1 MMKNRRLKNN
11 YYNNTLYNI
20 TSTDSLVKFF
30 FFKPMTMVPG
40 MYDITIY
47 GNNFIT
53 CLFSATFAINNN
65 NSRLFYFLFHMTK
78 IS

>member
-40 MYDITIY
+40 MYDITI
-47 GNNFIT
+47 
-53 CLFSATFAINNN
+53 
-65 NSRLFYFLFHMTK
+65 R
-78 IS
+78 